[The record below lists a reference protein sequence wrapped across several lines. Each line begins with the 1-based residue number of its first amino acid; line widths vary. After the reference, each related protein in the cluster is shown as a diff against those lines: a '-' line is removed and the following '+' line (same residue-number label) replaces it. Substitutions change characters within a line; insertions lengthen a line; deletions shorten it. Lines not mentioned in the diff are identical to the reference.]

1 MMFLQKLKYLKIVFL
16 LVLLGFSS
24 TAATLCPEC
33 SRAWLI
39 VSNSLEQVDSDLVSA
54 QGKSAVVR
62 GYIESVQSNIRTA
75 EVYNDNA
82 NVAQYLND
90 ATSSLVTSLSRLS
103 SLDDSISS
111 ARQRVAYASGLLA
124 SFECNCSSSSNGC
137 PCVEIL
143 NGISDDVYSIWE
155 EVHYNISPMMF
166 YLNDWLDQ
174 FKTDFDADLEWLKE
188 RLDRFDDDYYSDLQR
203 FHLTVYNR
211 VKKFDSMFDP
221 DLLFTTAFP
230 NSTPSYNMGNE
241 LLALTSI
248 AGTSTMSAIA
258 SYDAAQTLRF
268 IASNITVRTYGELQF
283 ISNYLDTVQRK
294 FYALFD
300 KITLPGAANVDPFH
314 SLTIYR
320 TVTNSWTRMLDPNRS
335 YDAKSSAFM
344 AFHKQETNWFSRIEW
359 YLLGIAGAYD
369 MPAETGLED
378 LTQDTAAADYFSSLT
393 NSLDLS
399 QLSSY
404 SNTVSD
410 LIERFKY
417 TVQLLVFNKSS
428 EDIGITIIPSFSFGG
443 IVFETVIL
451 PYSSFQ
457 PIIDFVRSAFRVVWY
472 SIFLFFGFV
481 LLSRV
486 VRLFVQTVAHVI
498 IIVKTLL

>member
-1 MMFLQKLKYLKIVFL
+1 MFSKIDRYLKVIFP
-16 LVLLGFSS
+16 LVLLGFSAH
-24 TAATLCPEC
+24 AAALCPDC
-33 SRAWLI
+33 ARAWLS
-39 VSNSLEQVDSDLVSA
+39 VSNSLDQVDSDLVVA
-54 QGKSAVVR
+54 QS
-62 GYIESVQSNIRTA
+62 QSSSSHTLLNIA
-75 EVYNDNA
+75 QNEI
-82 NVAQYLND
+82 NVAQSLNQDVNVNVYLAQSQQYLDNL
-90 ATSSLVTSLSRLS
+90 SLRLS
-103 SLDDSISS
+103 QLDTTLSS

-124 SFECNCSSSSNGC
+124 SFECHCQSSTNCC

-143 NGISDDVYSIWE
+143 NGISDTVTMIWE
-155 EVHYNISPMMF
+155 EVHYNISPMMT
-166 YLNDWLDQ
+166 YLNEWLDQ
-174 FKTDFDADLEWLKE
+174 FKLDYDSDIEWLKE
-188 RLDRFDDDYYSDLQR
+188 RLDRFDDDYYSDLQQ
-203 FHLTVYNR
+203 FHLSVYNR
-211 VKKFDSMFDP
+211 VKNFDSMFDP
-221 DLLFTTAFP
+221 ESLFSVKFP
-230 NSTPSYNMGNE
+230 GSTPSYNIGNE
-241 LLALTSI
+241 LLALSSI
-248 AGTSTMSAIA
+248 AGTSTMSALA
-258 SYDAAQTLRF
+258 SYDAAMTLRF
-268 IASNITVRTYGELQF
+268 IASNSTARTYGELQF

-314 SLTIYR
+314 TATIYR
-320 TVTNSWTRMLDPNRS
+320 TVTNSWKRITDPNRS

-359 YLLGIAGAYD
+359 YLMGIAGAFD
-369 MPAETGLED
+369 QPNETGLED
-378 LTQDTAAADYFSSLT
+378 LTQETAMRDYFSTLT

-443 IVFETVIL
+443 IFFETVIL
-451 PYSSFQ
+451 PYSTFQ

-486 VRLFVQTVAHVI
+486 VRLFIMTVGHVVLV
-498 IIVKTLL
+498 VKTLL